1 MYESVTYDASDD
13 ARVIQKT
20 EAPEKV
26 QERSYDTVTMYSRQ
40 DLMDEIKSVDAK
52 VEGLADYLAELVKVT
67 TNGLDGIAETLVD

>member
-1 MYESVTYDASDD
+1 
-13 ARVIQKT
+13 
-20 EAPEKV
+20 
-26 QERSYDTVTMYSRQ
+26 MYSRE